1 MRAEEPEQEDA
12 GTPSKVFLA
21 AGVRLLDLAHSRL
34 REKGSNPVGSIP
46 MWVYSHSRTEAST
59 RGLTGCPVVSG
70 GTTSRTGRGIITQKS
85 RGNGTGILICLH
97 CIRRK
102 HDRSHRLRADP
113 AGDGEG
119 GRGAHARGAP
129 RKVRGPPEDPSSRAR
144 GLPSGAR
151 PPAPLGAEG
160 HAFPRRRDR
169 EG

>member
-1 MRAEEPEQEDA
+1 M
-12 GTPSKVFLA
+12 
-21 AGVRLLDLAHSRL
+21 RLL
-34 REKGSNPVGSIP
+34 PVGSIP
-46 MWVYSHSRTEAST
+46 KWVYSHSRTEAST

-70 GTTSRTGRGIITQKS
+70 GTTSRTGRGLITPQS

-119 GRGAHARGAP
+119 DRGAHARGAP

-151 PPAPLGAEG
+151 PPPPPPAGGE
-160 HAFPRRRDR
+160 AFPPPRHAR
-169 EG
+169 GG